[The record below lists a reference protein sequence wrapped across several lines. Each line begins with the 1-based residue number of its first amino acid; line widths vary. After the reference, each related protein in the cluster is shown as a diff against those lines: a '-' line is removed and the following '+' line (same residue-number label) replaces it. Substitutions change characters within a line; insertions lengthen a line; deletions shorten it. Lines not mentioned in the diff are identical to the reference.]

1 MAMEARLALRQTQ
14 RLVMTPMLQQAIQLL
29 QLSTLELQ
37 ELLQKELT
45 ENPML
50 EESAPED
57 APQPEAAGDPPP
69 GDGLPVEP
77 RATDAP
83 PEAPD
88 LPFDIT
94 EILFGPPDER
104 TLVQQEEHD
113 ETRFE
118 NFIGA
123 TTSLSDHLTDQLRL
137 SVTEPEVRRA
147 ADEIIGNLDEDGYL
161 RATLE
166 EMAEKTGLPLA
177 VFEKTLSLVQTFEP
191 CGVGARDLREC
202 LLIQLRDQASPDP
215 LAIEIL
221 EEHFEAFQ
229 RCKYAEIARAVKR
242 DQDRVLEA
250 VDEIAGLEPKPGRRF
265 APSDTRY
272 IVPDVHVYKVDDDY
286 AIVLN
291 DDGIPRLRINS
302 YYRSMIGRAQGDE
315 ARRYVEDRLRS
326 AVWLIKSV
334 HQRQKTLYKVT
345 NSIVQFQKAFLDR
358 GLSFL
363 RPLSL
368 RHVAEDIQMH
378 ESTVSRVTTNK
389 YVQTPQGLFELKFF
403 FHSGIAREHG
413 GDEVSSV
420 SVKKMIED
428 LIVKEDAGKPL
439 SDQDITR
446 SLKQRGLTIARRT
459 VAKYREELGILPSHQ
474 RRLAT
479 RKRV

>member
-1 MAMEARLALRQTQ
+1 MEARLALRQTQ

-50 EESAPED
+50 EEAPPDE
-57 APQPEAAGDPPP
+57 APTPESVGDSPVADSPPT
-69 GDGLPVEP
+69 EP
-77 RATDAP
+77 REGEAP
-83 PEAPD
+83 AEAPD

-94 EILFGPPDER
+94 EIMFGPPDER
-104 TLVQQEEHD
+104 SLVQQEDHD

-123 TTSLSDHLTDQLRL
+123 TTSLADQLADQLRL
-137 SVTEPEVRRA
+137 AVVEPDTLRA
-147 ADEIIGNLDEDGYL
+147 AEEIIGNLDEDGYL

-166 EMAEKTGLPLA
+166 EMAEKTGLPIGIFEKALA
-177 VFEKTLSLVQTFEP
+177 VVHGFEP

-202 LLIQLRDQASPDP
+202 LLIQLREQGSPDP
-215 LAIEIL
+215 LAIEIV

-229 RCKYAEIARAVKR
+229 RCKYAEIARTLRR
-242 DQDRVLEA
+242 DVDRVLEA
-250 VDEIAGLEPKPGRRF
+250 VDEIAILEPKPGRRF
-265 APSDTRY
+265 VQATTQY
-272 IVPDVHVYKVDDDY
+272 VVPDVHVHKVDDDY

-291 DDGIPRLRINS
+291 DDGIPRLRINA
-302 YYRSMIGRAQGDE
+302 YYRSVIGRAQGDE

-345 NSIVQFQKAFLDR
+345 QSIVQFQKAFLDG
-358 GLSFL
+358 GLPFL

-413 GDEVSSV
+413 DEISSV

-428 LIVKEDAGKPL
+428 LIAQEDATKPL

-446 SLKQRGLTIARRT
+446 NLKERGLAIARRT
-459 VAKYREELGILPSHQ
+459 VAKYREELGLLPSHQ
-474 RRLAT
+474 RRLAI
-479 RKRV
+479 RKRT